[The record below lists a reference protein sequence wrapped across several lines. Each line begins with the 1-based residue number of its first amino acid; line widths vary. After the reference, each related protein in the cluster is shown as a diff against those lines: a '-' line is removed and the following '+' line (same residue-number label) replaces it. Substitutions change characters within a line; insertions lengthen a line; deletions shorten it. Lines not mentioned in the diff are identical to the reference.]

1 MTSQS
6 AGPMKATPCSTKT
19 ICLFQ
24 SFPLLLCLLGLK
36 AVLRKPRTRDAPTTW
51 VLARFFFWV
60 FGNFFCGSCPCI
72 TWARD
77 SSKTTAA
84 AVQESKAAPPRPWR
98 SRAQSIGRSKLG
110 IKLRCDNGMDTNWKH
125 FLVDLHPRSPIS
137 ALLHRSIYQFLSILQ
152 KLEYRF
158 RNLPGTITARC
169 LTHHVICCTASPQTA
184 WALPLCRRSCLD
196 AN

>member
-60 FGNFFCGSCPCI
+60 FDNFFCGSCPCI

-110 IKLRCDNGMDTNWKH
+110 IKLRCVITAWTRTGNI
-125 FLVDLHPRSPIS
+125 FLLIFTCAAQSQPFYIAQFIS
-137 ALLHRSIYQFLSILQ
+137 FLPWC
-152 KLEYRF
+152 
-158 RNLPGTITARC
+158 RNLN
-169 LTHHVICCTASPQTA
+169 TASAT
-184 WALPLCRRSCLD
+184 CREPSLRGV
-196 AN
+196 